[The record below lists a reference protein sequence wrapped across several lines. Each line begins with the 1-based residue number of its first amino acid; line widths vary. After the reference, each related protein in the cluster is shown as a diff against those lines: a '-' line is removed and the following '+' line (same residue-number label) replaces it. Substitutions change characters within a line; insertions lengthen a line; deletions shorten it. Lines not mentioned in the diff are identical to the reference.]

1 MAHRTAVLFCLW
13 MSLALPALAA
23 PPSAMEIARGMK
35 AALEPQQASLR
46 TFEVLITAPEG
57 GKTSWLARQARK
69 QLPDGKRMLT
79 VLLDPADVRGTAVL
93 VHERPGEQEIQWAYL
108 PALRRVRK
116 LVDRTAF
123 ESVLGTDVT
132 YSDMGFFDLTDRAFE
147 FLGEE
152 KHQGQRAYKL
162 QEVPK
167 DKWLFSR
174 VVSFVDPATMLP
186 VRREYYDLV
195 GELWKVAVRDRST
208 VVDGVPTPL
217 HFRMEDKQAGGSTD
231 VQVTE
236 VRYQVTL
243 PDELFQPGQLPEAA
257 SHPVWQQPSRK

>member
-1 MAHRTAVLFCLW
+1 MAHRTAVLCCFW

-23 PPSAMEIARGMK
+23 PPSAMEIAQGMK
-35 AALEPQQASLR
+35 AALEPQRPSLR
-46 TFEVLITAPEG
+46 TFEVVVTAPEG
-57 GKTSWLARQARK
+57 GKTSWLASQARK

-79 VLLDPADVRGTAVL
+79 VLLGPTDVRGTAVL
-93 VHERPGEQEIQWAYL
+93 VQERAGEGEIQWAYL

-132 YSDMGFFDLTDRAFE
+132 YADMGFFSLTDRTFE
-147 FLGEE
+147 LLGED
-152 KHQGQRAYKL
+152 KLQGQRVYKL

-174 VVSFVDPATMLP
+174 VVSFVDPTTMLP

-195 GELWKVAVRDRST
+195 GELWKVALRDHST
-208 VVDGVPTPL
+208 VVDGIPTPF

-231 VQVTE
+231 VRVTE

-243 PDELFQPGQLPEAA
+243 PDDLFQPGALPQAA
-257 SHPVWQQPSRK
+257 SNPVWQQSARK